1 MAASDWPRTEINL
14 AAVWGILLGQNRM
27 REKHQESD
35 VDGLAQVGKDLGS
48 ILEAKLTGFEGVSK
62 ERRNQ
67 G

>member
-1 MAASDWPRTEINL
+1 MAASDLPRTDINL

-27 REKHQESD
+27 REKHQERD
-35 VDGLAQVGKDLGS
+35 VEGLAQVGKYLGS
-48 ILEAKLTGFEGVSK
+48 IVEAKLTGFEGVSK